1 MTKELAEELKKN
13 GIISVE
19 SLAIRSLSEL
29 QEMFKSG
36 YMLEHGEACN
46 FQRAKKAL
54 EEAWRL
60 TGFWIM
66 KASEIEAVR
75 GKRLCFSSGSKA
87 VDDMLGGGIFS
98 REITEFCGEFGCV
111 AGDTLVAVGNG
122 KLKPI
127 RKIAEELIGQI
138 KEGVYPVRLKV
149 LSLRLS
155 NGSLQGDART
165 RANATELHIYKCDK
179 LLKIVTETG
188 KEIKVTEN
196 HPLYVFRQ
204 GWREARKLRI
214 GDKIKVFNKISCRY
228 TKNPVGSDDFVTFC
242 GILGFLVAE
251 GWKDKRGEARIAVG
265 NKNLKVIEK
274 FAEMIESIF
283 NIKPCILKRK
293 GFYVCHVNSRVLYT
307 LLKPYLPHA
316 SEKRVPE
323 VVLEAEPS
331 ATANFLRWLF
341 EGDGHVSYQVRRRRR
356 IVNGKLYDYDEA
368 QRSVGLATTS
378 KALALQVQ
386 QLLLKFGIA
395 SRIYEN
401 KKDGCF
407 HLYIRDCR
415 SLKRFAE
422 MIGFIDEKKNAKLQ
436 SLLRSYIH
444 KEKRNGYAF
453 EKIISIEE
461 VPNPEGFVYDLHVPS
476 TNCFYTNGI
485 LSHNTGKTEFLFTI
499 LVEALGQNKDISAVF
514 IDTEE
519 TFSDVR
525 VSQIAKAR
533 GYEPK
538 EILDRTIYI
547 PANDSDF
554 ILELIDRLHITIEAK
569 NVKLIFVDSIIAVLR
584 AEFVGRET
592 LWYRQQLLNRILR
605 RLLNLAKVYNV
616 AVVVSNQ
623 VVMNPQAQFVYDPI
637 QQKVPTG
644 GTVLGHNANTRLYL
658 RKPAGGGKKRIVHLF
673 DSNWRAEAECTVVI
687 TEKGV
692 EDA

>member
-1 MTKELAEELKKN
+1 MELSKISCMTKELAEELKKN

-98 REITEFCGEFGCV
+98 REVTEFCGEFG
-111 AGDTLVAVGNG
+111 
-122 KLKPI
+122 
-127 RKIAEELIGQI
+127 
-138 KEGVYPVRLKV
+138 
-149 LSLRLS
+149 S
-155 NGSLQGDART
+155 
-165 RANATELHIYKCDK
+165 
-179 LLKIVTETG
+179 
-188 KEIKVTEN
+188 
-196 HPLYVFRQ
+196 
-204 GWREARKLRI
+204 
-214 GDKIKVFNKISCRY
+214 
-228 TKNPVGSDDFVTFC
+228 
-242 GILGFLVAE
+242 
-251 GWKDKRGEARIAVG
+251 
-265 NKNLKVIEK
+265 
-274 FAEMIESIF
+274 
-283 NIKPCILKRK
+283 
-293 GFYVCHVNSRVLYT
+293 
-307 LLKPYLPHA
+307 
-316 SEKRVPE
+316 
-323 VVLEAEPS
+323 
-331 ATANFLRWLF
+331 
-341 EGDGHVSYQVRRRRR
+341 
-356 IVNGKLYDYDEA
+356 
-368 QRSVGLATTS
+368 
-378 KALALQVQ
+378 
-386 QLLLKFGIA
+386 
-395 SRIYEN
+395 
-401 KKDGCF
+401 
-407 HLYIRDCR
+407 
-415 SLKRFAE
+415 
-422 MIGFIDEKKNAKLQ
+422 
-436 SLLRSYIH
+436 
-444 KEKRNGYAF
+444 
-453 EKIISIEE
+453 
-461 VPNPEGFVYDLHVPS
+461 
-476 TNCFYTNGI
+476 
-485 LSHNTGKTEFLFTI
+485 GKTEFLFTI